1 MKKSKTRAEISRQSY
16 LCKNDIGTLLSL
28 PYNTAKRIFDFAME
42 LDKKEL
48 PYIIE
53 PRKVRMV
60 SVCKV
65 TGQSLKT
72 IMVLAGGD
80 TEHTK
85 NARN

>member
-1 MKKSKTRAEISRQSY
+1 MKKSKTRAEISKQSY
-16 LCKNDIGTLLSL
+16 LCISDIGTVLSL
-28 PYNTAKRIFDFAME
+28 PYRTAKRIFDYAME
-42 LDKKEL
+42 LDRKEL

-53 PRKVRMV
+53 PSKVRMV

-72 IMVLAGGD
+72 IMLLAGGD